1 LKTTWL
7 CSTEPDHIATTG
19 IYPVVRVGCRL
30 GAMDSGIT
38 NGVSKW
44 AIDFQAYSCI
54 FPSIADRLYCF
65 NPDLFLFSKKI
76 WSNQSCWSNPDSSW
90 WKLWKTCRPCILCKL
105 DGAILALTNYD
116 QLLSANLF
124 GSLCYQSLQ
133 YCPTVLVGIL
143 CIVGITVLLNS
154 CRCDLPIFID
164 YVHVLLHWLA

>member
-1 LKTTWL
+1 MKTTRI

-65 NPDLFLFSKKI
+65 NPDLFLISKKI

-105 DGAILALTNYD
+105 DGAILALTNFCRRICLVHYVIRASVLPD
-116 QLLSANLF
+116 S
-124 GSLCYQSLQ
+124 SCR
-133 YCPTVLVGIL
+133 YC
-143 CIVGITVLLNS
+143 VLLES
-154 CRCDLPIFID
+154 QCCWTPAVVTCPFSLTSMCYCIG
-164 YVHVLLHWLA
+164 